1 MRLRLSKFLVV
12 GVLASALLA
21 TAGSAATTQFATGM
35 VVPETI
41 TQTASGKFLVT
52 DATAT
57 NDSGQIFS
65 VPAGGGAATSLATT
79 TSTLRGGLI
88 LPSSFGTAA
97 GQFLVVGFDNASGN
111 ATASTMDSSNT
122 LTPYHS
128 QIGGAWTSPVLAPSF
143 GSLSGDVLVT
153 NQGHPAPVPPDTT
166 TPVPASVDYFTPAGG
181 VGRLATF
188 SFSAFPSKVQAFGA
202 ALAKSSFG
210 EVGGPSLFVS
220 DSRGH
225 GIYTVDPAGNIKLF
239 TTIPLDAGQNSLR
252 QIAFAPKEWKKYG
265 GDLFV
270 SLSTGAIDVVSRD
283 GVVVGTISG
292 NFNARGLLF
301 TTMSGQPTLLFSN
314 IKDPGGH
321 NILQAG
327 PGDIVPS

>member
-1 MRLRLSKFLVV
+1 MRLRLSKLLLL

-41 TQTASGKFLVT
+41 TQTASGGFLVA

-57 NDSGQIFS
+57 NNSGAIYS
-65 VPAGGGAATSLATT
+65 VPAGGGAATLLATT

-88 LPSSFGTAA
+88 LPSSFSGVG
-97 GQFLVVGFDNASGN
+97 GQFLVVGFNNTSGN

-122 LTPYHS
+122 VTPYHS
-128 QIGGAWTSPVLAPSF
+128 QTGGAWTSPVLAPSF

-153 NQGHPAPVPPDTT
+153 NQGGPD
-166 TPVPASVDYFTPAGG
+166 PGSVDYFTPSGG
-181 VGRLATF
+181 VGTLATF
-188 SFSAFPSKVQAFGA
+188 PSSVQPFGA
-202 ALAKSSFG
+202 ALANSSFG

-220 DSRGH
+220 DSRLNTGN

-239 TTIPLDAGQNSLR
+239 TTIPLDASAGQNGLR

-270 SLSTGAIDVVSRD
+270 SLNSGAIDVVNRD
-283 GVVVGTISG
+283 GVVVGKITG
-292 NFNARGLLF
+292 AFNARGLTF
-301 TTMSGQPTLLFSN
+301 TTISGQPTLLFSN
-314 IKDPGGH
+314 TRNGT
-321 NILQAG
+321 ILKAG

>member
-65 VPAGGGAATSLATT
+65 VPAAGGAATSLATT

-143 GSLSGDVLVT
+143 GSLSGDVLLT
-153 NQGHPAPVPPDTT
+153 NQGGPD
-166 TPVPASVDYFTPAGG
+166 PGSVDYFTPSGG
-181 VGRLATF
+181 VGTLATF
-188 SFSAFPSKVQAFGA
+188 PSQVQPFGA
-202 ALAKSSFG
+202 ALANSSFG

-220 DSRGH
+220 NSRGN

-270 SLSTGAIDVVSRD
+270 SVNSGAIDVVNRD
-283 GVVVGTISG
+283 GVVIGKISG
-292 NFNARGLLF
+292 AFNARGLLF

-314 IKDPGGH
+314 TRNGT
-321 NILQAG
+321 ILKAG

>member
-88 LPSSFGTAA
+88 LPSGFGTAA

-143 GSLSGDVLVT
+143 GSLSGDVLLT
-153 NQGHPAPVPPDTT
+153 NQGGPD
-166 TPVPASVDYFTPAGG
+166 PGSVDYFTPSGG
-181 VGRLATF
+181 VGTLATF
-188 SFSAFPSKVQAFGA
+188 PSQVQPFGA
-202 ALAKSSFG
+202 ALANSSFG

-220 DSRGH
+220 NSRGN

-270 SLSTGAIDVVSRD
+270 SVNSGAIDVVSRD
-283 GVVVGTISG
+283 GVVIGKISG
-292 NFNARGLLF
+292 AFNARGLLF

-314 IKDPGGH
+314 TRNGT
-321 NILQAG
+321 ILKAG

>member
-1 MRLRLSKFLVV
+1 MRLRLSKLLVV

-35 VVPETI
+35 VTPETI
-41 TQTASGKFLVT
+41 TQTASGGFLVT

-57 NDSGQIFS
+57 NDSGEIFS
-65 VPAGGGAATSLATT
+65 VPAGGGTASLLATT
-79 TSTLRGGLI
+79 YTLRGGMI
-88 LPSSFGTAA
+88 LPSSFSGVG

-111 ATASTMDSSNT
+111 AMASTMDSRNIV
-122 LTPYHS
+122 TPYHS
-128 QIGGAWTSPVLAPSF
+128 QTGGAWTSPVLAPSF

-153 NQGHPAPVPPDTT
+153 NQGAPGDLTNPIPG
-166 TPVPASVDYFTPAGG
+166 SVDYFTPSGG
-181 VGRLATF
+181 VGTLATF
-188 SFSAFPSKVQAFGA
+188 SFSAFPSRVQPFGA

-220 DSRGH
+220 DSRGN

-239 TTIPLDAGQNSLR
+239 TTIPLGAGQTLR

-270 SLSTGAIDVVSRD
+270 SVNTGAIDVVNRD
-283 GVVVGTISG
+283 GVVVGKITGAFS
-292 NFNARGLLF
+292 ARGLLF
-301 TTMSGQPTLLFSN
+301 TTISGQPTLLFSN
-314 IKDPGGH
+314 IRDGS
-321 NILQAG
+321 ILKVG
-327 PGDIVPS
+327 PGDIAPS